1 MFTSS
6 NPPGNSTGQH
16 ICAKPQKLTQCH
28 VGEELDETV
37 DFTDFINDTRNDM
50 QRPELSLDSTDL
62 ETFDI
67 SGHSSEPQTV
77 SPQELL
83 LDSVSAPP
91 SATLTN
97 VSTPGYS
104 PWESPLFTNSADTSP
119 SYGLDEIGETFSF
132 SLFPDSG
139 SLGANDVFSS
149 PAMEDLKSNNAVA
162 PAMSRNPSSSSQS
175 PFLGRSPSQGRHS
188 SIAGVNARKRTK
200 PLPPIALGDP
210 TDLVSVKRARNTAAA
225 RKSRQK
231 KTQLLEDLEEQV
243 GELKS
248 MNAHLQTENAHFK
261 SEAARWR
268 TIARGN
274 GD

>member
-1 MFTSS
+1 MDGFTEFV
-6 NPPGNSTGQH
+6 NDIYNDRQCP
-16 ICAKPQKLTQCH
+16 KL
-28 VGEELDETV
+28 
-37 DFTDFINDTRNDM
+37 
-50 QRPELSLDSTDL
+50 PLDSADF
-62 ETFDI
+62 ENSDV
-67 SGHSSEPQTV
+67 SGQSSEPQTV
-77 SPQELL
+77 SPLELL

-119 SYGLDEIGETFSF
+119 SYVLDEIGENFSF

-162 PAMSRNPSSSSQS
+162 PAMSRNPSSSSHS

-188 SIAGVNARKRTK
+188 SVAGVNARKRTK

-231 KTQLLEDLEEQV
+231 KSQLLEDLEEQV

-248 MNAHLQTENAHFK
+248 MNAHLQTENAHLK
-261 SEAARWR
+261 SEAARWK